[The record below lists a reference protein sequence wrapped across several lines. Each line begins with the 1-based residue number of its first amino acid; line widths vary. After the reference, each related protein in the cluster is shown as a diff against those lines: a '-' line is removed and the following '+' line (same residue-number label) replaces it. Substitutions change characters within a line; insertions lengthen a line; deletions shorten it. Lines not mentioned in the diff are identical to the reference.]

1 MSEQPDYTLP
11 EEIKESLQVVF
22 SAPKADSAF
31 VDRLSRQLSDQVEQF
46 TTHQRKIQIPVSP
59 LAWGAIAIIFIALLA
74 WGIKT
79 LIPRVEPSIS
89 TQSYPSPIVSP
100 SPPVEATQAEGA
112 EGVINL
118 PVLAGTPVPWPAEA
132 ITSVNASEITEL
144 ARWGKGTIGEVAW
157 SADGKSFAVGSSIG
171 IYLYAAETF
180 EETNFLAS
188 NSGVSNIAYSPDG
201 TTLASGFY
209 DGTVKIWDVASGNE
223 LRTLDGHTQYV
234 TIVAYSPDGK
244 ILATTA
250 YYEPTKLWDVASG
263 QELRSI
269 GVNNGV
275 RGMAFSPDG
284 DILATTTWDPPG
296 NKKITLW
303 DVASGQQLRTL
314 ERQSSGGSEEGGVG
328 VAFSPDGKILA
339 CGYEMG
345 SITLWDITDWNELR
359 TLTGN
364 ARGVLRLV
372 FSPDGNILAS
382 AGFEGPLKLWD
393 VASGQELRT
402 FGGDIWGVSMSFSPD
417 GKTILA
423 SIPGDTAIKLWDV
436 ASGQELRTLDWQGT
450 FIYSVAVSPYG
461 NIIASGSNAGSITLW
476 DAAKGQE
483 LRTLTGHPDS
493 ISDLTFSPD
502 GKMLASGS
510 SDNTIKLWDVDSG
523 QVLSAF
529 DGDLQGSSIAFSP
542 DGKILAVGGTD
553 GKVKLW
559 DTTTGLELRA
569 MGGESGGCFKY
580 GVYSLAFSPDGKI
593 VASGYAG
600 ELITLWV
607 AINGEQLRTIYGA
620 DSGTMYYI
628 SSLAFS
634 PGGEI
639 LASGSSGMKIKLWDV
654 ASGSEL
660 RTFGGD
666 TEISS
671 VAFSRDGDVLASGG
685 DMGLIKLW
693 DTASGRELKNLA
705 EPAASLAFSH
715 DGEVLVSGAWNGT
728 VRLWG
733 ITPSNAAQPDVTT
746 GVPSLEITFP
756 SEASLTA
763 TPEALG
769 VDKIPIPVLL
779 AGGDPQAGTWSL
791 DGSYFYYSEQG
802 PINDAD
808 PNQAFNTINFLNART
823 GEICPSIQETVNIT
837 QTEYGSTPEGIGL
850 FERTV
855 WLDDNRMLYINP
867 NGELIAITPCSDST
881 ENWSASLP
889 DSILSFRSSNED
901 GSQILIKGEK
911 AYWLYTPS
919 VNQWVKLELPVLEAG
934 TETSFAWSPWED
946 KLVSTRLEDRQGEL
960 WIIIES
966 IDPATG
972 NASPIYEVQASP
984 DIQWM
989 DPKSAGIEWTSKDQ
1003 LMLLDSIMTQ
1013 MRLIDINSQ
1022 PVQLTNAFPDL
1033 FGIEFPGVG
1042 VTISGSEQGTTG
1054 GHDYHLFVGTG
1065 LVADGHFYLYHA
1077 ESGLVDSIPFDQ
1089 SLILVFPNRHAVTAQ
1104 LWGEKPSSKDIY
1116 RVIYVDTAM
1125 EPFDLEVKGHTPR
1138 PGTWLSTDILPGAK
1152 QALFSSIQGIS
1163 LVDLKSGEL
1172 LHFWGLENQE
1182 QYQDFYSMLSP
1193 DGKTV
1198 LGFALK
1204 QDPCEWS
1211 TTTAMYWLRLEP

>member
-59 LAWGAIAIIFIALLA
+59 LAWGAISIIFIALLA

-89 TQSYPSPIVSP
+89 TQSSPSPMVSP

-118 PVLAGTPVPWPAEA
+118 PVPAGIPVPWPKEA
-132 ITSVNASEITEL
+132 ITSENAHQVTEL

-269 GVNNGV
+269 NVNNGV

-328 VAFSPDGKILA
+328 VAFSPDGKIMA

-345 SITLWDITDWNELR
+345 SITLWDATNWNELR

-364 ARGVLRLV
+364 ASGVLRLA
-372 FSPDGNILAS
+372 FSPDGDILAS

-402 FGGDIWGVSMSFSPD
+402 FGGDIWGVSMAFSPD

-450 FIYSVAVSPYG
+450 FIYSVAVSPDG
-461 NIIASGSNAGSITLW
+461 NIVASGSNDGSITLW
-476 DAAKGQE
+476 NAANGQE
-483 LRTLTGHPDS
+483 VRTLTGHLDS
-493 ISDLTFSPD
+493 ISDLTFSPN

-510 SDNTIKLWDVDSG
+510 SDNTIKLWDVASG
-523 QVLSAF
+523 QVLRTF
-529 DGDLQGSSIAFSP
+529 GENIQGGNIAFSP
-542 DGKILAVGGTD
+542 DGKILAGGGTD

-559 DTTTGLELRA
+559 EATTGLELRA
-569 MGGESGGCFKY
+569 LGGGSDGCFKY

-593 VASGYAG
+593 VASGYAC
-600 ELITLWV
+600 ELITLWD
-607 AINGEQLRTIYGA
+607 AASGEQLRTLTGA
-620 DSGTMYYI
+620 DSGTDYYI

-654 ASGSEL
+654 ASWSEL

-693 DTASGRELKNLA
+693 DTASGRELNNLT

-715 DGEVLVSGAWNGT
+715 DGEVLVSGAWNGA

-733 ITPSNAAQPDVTT
+733 IAPSNAAQPDVAT
-746 GVPSLEITFP
+746 GAPNLEITFP
-756 SEASLTA
+756 PEPSPTS

-769 VDKIPIPVLL
+769 VEKIPIPALL
-779 AGGDPQAGTWSL
+779 TGGDLQAGTWSL
-791 DGSYFYYSEQG
+791 DGSYFYYSEPG
-802 PINDAD
+802 PIDEAG
-808 PNQAFNTINFLNART
+808 PNQAFNTVSFLNART

-837 QTEYGSTPEGIGL
+837 QTAFGTYPEGIGL

-855 WLDDNRMLYINP
+855 WLDNNRMLYINP
-867 NGELIAITPCSDST
+867 SGELIAITPCSDST

-889 DSILSFRSSNED
+889 DSILSFRSINED
-901 GSQILIKGEK
+901 YSQILIKGEH

-919 VNQWVKLELPVLEAG
+919 TRLSVKLGLPVPEAG
-934 TETSFAWSPWED
+934 KEISFAWSPWEE
-946 KLVSTRLEDRQGEL
+946 KLVSSRLEDRQGEM

-966 IDPATG
+966 IDAATG
-972 NASPIYEVQASP
+972 TASPIYEVQASP
-984 DIQWM
+984 GLQGM
-989 DPKSAGIEWTSKDQ
+989 EPMSAGFEWISKDQ
-1003 LMLLDSIMTQ
+1003 LRLWDTMIGEG
-1013 MRLIDINSQ
+1013 LIDISSQ
-1022 PVQLTNAFPDL
+1022 PVQFTNLYPDL
-1033 FGIEFPGVG
+1033 FGMEAPSMNAVS
-1042 VTISGSEQGTTG
+1042 ISGSTPGTG

-1065 LVADGHFYLYHA
+1065 LVAGGQFYLYHA
-1077 ESGLVDSIPFDQ
+1077 ESGLVDIIPFDQ
-1089 SLILVFPNRHAVTAQ
+1089 SLILVFPNRDTVTAQ
-1104 LWGEKPSSKDIY
+1104 LWGAKPSSKDIY
-1116 RVIYVDTAM
+1116 RVINVDTTM

-1138 PGTWLSTDILPGAK
+1138 PGTWLTEAMLPGA
-1152 QALFSSIQGIS
+1152 QQDLFSSIQGIS
-1163 LVDLKSGEL
+1163 LVDLKSGEI

-1204 QDPCEWS
+1204 QDPGEWYK
-1211 TTTAMYWLRLEP
+1211 TTAMYWLRLEP